1 MRTHGTNAAGTEGKL
16 VHTKWILVH
25 FFVVAGT
32 VSSVN
37 DATLE
42 TEVNSVSM
50 NSDQLNFMQYLHITF
65 CPRNPPFSEK
75 RACTTSLNTFNVKD
89 QK

>member
-25 FFVVAGT
+25 FFVVAET

-42 TEVNSVSM
+42 TEVNS
-50 NSDQLNFMQYLHITF
+50 DQLNFMQYLHIKGTKVLSSQPTF
-65 CPRNPPFSEK
+65 F
-75 RACTTSLNTFNVKD
+75 
-89 QK
+89 